1 MKKYIIYPVFL
12 LILFSSH
19 ETKGQSIYFNKSY
32 DIDSL
37 KPNNAGAVV
46 QLADSGFVT
55 ISCIFASTYGGYSF
69 IRTNKIGDTSIVKT
83 YRYTWMPINSG
94 GGALI
99 KTYDNCL
106 IFSGVIADSSGINQ
120 DAFFVK
126 FALNG
131 DTIWT
136 KRIGGIDDDA
146 SLALILAPDSGFY
159 SIGYTQSN
167 NNGLSDF
174 YLVKLDKNGLLQ
186 WQNQYGSPGS
196 EDGMSIYYSPDG
208 NLLLG
213 GIKSGE
219 MYIIKVSLTGN
230 FMWDKVLSNTIGFG
244 QVYSTPDGNIY
255 MAGGKMITASDENG
269 LVVKLDSAGNIIW
282 EKNFGWLNDQDEIF
296 SSPVYDSLTQMLY
309 YTGNTLG
316 SGSVFGWLLAIDTSG
331 LLQWQHTYYRIYN
344 QDNYFY
350 SLKRT
355 SDNGFI
361 LAGFAMV
368 TGQDAWLVKVDSNGC
383 ETPNCPVGINEIYA
397 ASNNSFIYPNPF
409 NHFGTLQFTTPNL
422 TSLEL
427 RIINV
432 SGQIIETKFMRAG
445 EQQIVIDGQELP
457 AGIYFVLI
465 MSEGVVT
472 EATKFVVEH

>member
-1 MKKYIIYPVFL
+1 ML
-12 LILFSSH
+12 LSSLGAR
-19 ETKGQSIYFNKSY
+19 GQSIYFNKSY

-37 KPNNAGAVV
+37 KPNNAGTVV
-46 QLADSGFVT
+46 QLADSGYVT
-55 ISCIFASTYGGYSF
+55 MSCVFAPTYGAYSF
-69 IRTNKIGDTSIVKT
+69 IRTNKIGDTTIVKT
-83 YRYTWMPINSG
+83 YRYPWMFINSG

-99 KTYDNCL
+99 KTSDNCL
-106 IFSGVIADSSGINQ
+106 LFSGVISDSAGTNQ
-120 DAFFVK
+120 DALFVK

-136 KRIGGIDDDA
+136 KRIGGTDDDA
-146 SLALILAPDSGFY
+146 SLALLLAPDSGFY

-174 YLVKLDKNGLLQ
+174 YLLKLDKNGLLQ
-186 WQNQYGSPGS
+186 WQNQYGSTGS
-196 EDGMSIYYSPDG
+196 EDGMSICYSPDG

-219 MYIIKVSLTGN
+219 MYIIKVSLSGN
-230 FMWDKVLSNTIGFG
+230 FMWDKVLSNTVGFG
-244 QVYSTPDGNIY
+244 QVFSTPDGNIY
-255 MAGGKMITASDENG
+255 LAGGKMITASDENG
-269 LVVKLDSAGNIIW
+269 LIVKMDNAGNVIW
-282 EKNFGWLNDQDEIF
+282 QQNYGWLNDQDEIF
-296 SSPVYDSLTQMLY
+296 SSPVYDSLTQILY
-309 YTGNTLG
+309 YAGNTLG
-316 SGSVFGWLLAIDTSG
+316 SASVKGWLLAIDTSG
-331 LLQWQHTYYRIYN
+331 LFHWQHTYYRINN
-344 QDNYFY
+344 QDCYFY
-350 SLKRT
+350 SVKRT

-383 ETPNCPVGINEIYA
+383 ETPNCPVGINEIYPT
-397 ASNNSFIYPNPF
+397 SGNSFIYPNPF

-472 EATKFVVEH
+472 EATKFVVEHWEFLKNI